1 MQRSDRVDKQ
11 NAGVR
16 PKASASCRTDR
27 LFHQLQK
34 QLAPSLCE
42 TRLEIDAQPAVVRA
56 DEVLVNCL
64 LRNLIGNAKKAA
76 PRDRTVRVK
85 GVQKGSRYCVTVSD
99 RGCGIPEEE
108 MDHRTVLHGGQ
119 IPLPRRRRLRLGT
132 CHLSKDRRA
141 APHPAAVSRPGGGGD
156 NGVFLFGGGR
166 GCLTGNIQFLFF

>member
-76 PRDRTVRVK
+76 HRDRTVRVK
-85 GVQKGSRYCVTVSD
+85 GVQKGNRYCVTVPD

-108 MDHRTVLHGGQ
+108 IERITEPFYMVNKSR
-119 IPLPRRRRLRLGT
+119 
-132 CHLSKDRRA
+132 SRA
-141 APHPAAVSRPGGGGD
+141 GGGSGLGLAICQKIAELHHTQLKFQSQVGEGTTVCFYLEVEED
-156 NGVFLFGGGR
+156 A
-166 GCLTGNIQFLFF
+166 

>member
-76 PRDRTVRVK
+76 HRDRTVRVK
-85 GVQKGSRYCVTVSD
+85 GVQKGNRYCVTVPD

-108 MDHRTVLHGGQ
+108 IERITEPFYMVNKSR
-119 IPLPRRRRLRLGT
+119 
-132 CHLSKDRRA
+132 SRA
-141 APHPAAVSRPGGGGD
+141 GGGSGL
-156 NGVFLFGGGR
+156 GLAI
-166 GCLTGNIQFLFF
+166 CQKIA